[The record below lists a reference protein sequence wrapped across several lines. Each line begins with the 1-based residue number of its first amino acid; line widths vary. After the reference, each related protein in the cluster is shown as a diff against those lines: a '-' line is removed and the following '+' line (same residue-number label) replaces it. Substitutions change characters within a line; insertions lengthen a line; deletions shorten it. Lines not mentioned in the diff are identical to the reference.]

1 MEQPAGLDLVTV
13 GRISVDLY
21 AREVGRGFRDPQT
34 FSKSVGGSPTN
45 VAVAAARLG
54 RSAAIVTKV
63 GDDDFGRFARDQ
75 LEGWGVTTDYV
86 GIDSTAPTPL
96 AFAALDPPEDP
107 QVLFY
112 RGVIA
117 PDTTLEEADLP
128 ADVVREC
135 RVFWMSLGALSQ
147 GTTADTSFA
156 WLEQRGRVHH
166 TVLDLDYRTRLWP
179 DAASARAA
187 AQRAIEGSS
196 IVVGNRAECAMA
208 LGTSEPDDAA
218 TELMARG
225 VGLAI
230 IKLGGGGVLLST
242 ATQSIRVEPIRV
254 PVVCGLGAG
263 DAFGGALVHGLLS
276 DWDLDTI
283 GRFANA
289 AGAFVVGQLTCAD
302 AMPTVAQVEALL
314 AASAAGVRAGELGP

>member
-1 MEQPAGLDLVTV
+1 MDQPAGLDLVTV

-21 AREVGRGFRDPQT
+21 SREAGRGFRDPQT
-34 FSKSVGGSPTN
+34 FRKSVGGSPTN

-54 RSAAIVTKV
+54 RSAAVVTKV

-75 LEGWGVTTDYV
+75 LEGWGVTTDFM
-86 GIDSTAPTPL
+86 GIDSAAPTPL

-112 RGVIA
+112 RGVTA
-117 PDTTLEEADLP
+117 PDTTLDEGDLP
-128 ADVVREC
+128 PAVMHDC
-135 RVFWMSLGALSQ
+135 RVFWMSLGALAQ
-147 GTTADTSFA
+147 GSTADASFA
-156 WLEQRGRVHH
+156 WLEHRGRRHH
-166 TVLDLDYRTRLWP
+166 TVLDLDYRARLWP
-179 DAASARAA
+179 DAATARTAA
-187 AQRAIEGSS
+187 LRAIAHST

-208 LGTSEPDDAA
+208 LGTPEADDAA
-218 TELMARG
+218 NALIALG
-225 VGLAI
+225 VSMAI
-230 IKLGGGGVLLST
+230 IKLGGGGVLL
-242 ATQSIRVEPIRV
+242 ATSAQRIRVEPIRV

-276 DWDLDTI
+276 DWDLAAI

-302 AMPTVAQVEALL
+302 AMPTVAEVEAL
-314 AASAAGVRAGELGP
+314 ASMSAAAPSNDGMRT